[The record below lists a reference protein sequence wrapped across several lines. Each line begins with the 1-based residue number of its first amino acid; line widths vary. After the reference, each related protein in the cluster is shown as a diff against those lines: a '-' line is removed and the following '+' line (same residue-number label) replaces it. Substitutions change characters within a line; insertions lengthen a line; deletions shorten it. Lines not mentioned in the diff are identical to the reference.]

1 MKVFKFGG
9 ASIHD
14 FDSIQNVAYILTNHK
29 DEKLLIVIS
38 AMGKMTNA
46 LEKVTEAFYEQRNED
61 AHRLFEKIKT
71 YHINLLKYLI
81 ILQWEK
87 ATTRLNELFT
97 KVEEVLDEKPVK
109 DYNYYYDQIVSI
121 GELLSTTLI
130 SIFLNEQRIA
140 NKWIDVR
147 DLLKTDHTF
156 RDAKVNWEGTKK
168 NVEEKLSPLFK
179 ENNFIITQGFIAGT
193 NENDTTTLGR
203 EGSDYTAAIFAD
215 LLNAES
221 LTIWKDVD
229 GIMNADP
236 RDFQEAETINE
247 LSYKE
252 IIEMAYYGA
261 HVIHP
266 KTIKPLQNK
275 KIPLY
280 VKSFLDIAL
289 RGTVVSEKQI
299 PRLPPIIVYKRN
311 QALITL
317 QSLDFSFVEGK
328 PINFLRE
335 ILDGLRMK
343 PNLTQNAAITFS
355 ICIDD
360 IPEKIAQIA
369 SQASSV
375 FDVQIQKNL
384 SLITIRHYTP
394 EFVEAILKDKE
405 IILEQKTSETI
416 QALIREDQSIT

>member
-71 YHINLLKYLI
+71 YHTNLLKYLI

-156 RDAKVNWEGTKK
+156 RDAKVNWEATKK

-394 EFVEAILKDKE
+394 QFVEAILKNKE

>member
-9 ASIHD
+9 ASVHD

-394 EFVEAILKDKE
+394 QFVEAILKNKE

>member
-9 ASIHD
+9 ASIND
-14 FDSIQNVAYILTNHK
+14 FDSIQNLAYILGGHK
-29 DEKLLIVIS
+29 DEKILIVIS

-46 LEKVTEAFYEQRNED
+46 LEKVAEAFYEQRNED

-71 YHINLLKYLI
+71 YHLNLLKYLI

-87 ATTRLNELFT
+87 ATTKLNELFA
-97 KVEEVLDEKPVK
+97 KVERLLDEKPVK

-130 SIFLNEQRIA
+130 SFFLNEQKIT

-147 DLLKTDHTF
+147 DLLKTDNTF
-156 RDAKVNWEGTKK
+156 RDAKVSWEATQK
-168 NVEEKLSPLFK
+168 NVEKKLLPLF
-179 ENNFIITQGFIAGT
+179 EEYNFVITQGFIAGT
-193 NENDTTTLGR
+193 DKNETTTLGR
-203 EGSDYTAAIFAD
+203 EGSDYTAAIFTD

-236 RDFQEAETINE
+236 KDFHEAKTINE

-275 KIPLY
+275 KIPLF
-280 VKSFLDIAL
+280 VKSFLDDAL
-289 RGTVVSEKQI
+289 QGTVISEKQI
-299 PRLPPIIVYKRN
+299 LHLPSIIVYKRN
-311 QALITL
+311 QVLITL

-335 ILDGLRMK
+335 ILDGLRVK
-343 PNLTQNAAITFS
+343 PNLTQNAAISFS

-360 IPEKIAQIA
+360 VPEKIEQVAL
-369 SQASSV
+369 QASPV

-394 EFVEAILKDKE
+394 QFVEAILKNKE

>member
-9 ASIHD
+9 ASVHD

>member
-14 FDSIQNVAYILTNHK
+14 FDSIQNVAYILANHK

-46 LEKVTEAFYEQRNED
+46 LEKVAEAFYEERNED

-71 YHINLLKYLI
+71 SHLNLLKYLI

-87 ATTRLNELFT
+87 ATTKLNELFA
-97 KVEEVLDEKPVK
+97 KVEQVLDEKPVK

-130 SIFLNEQRIA
+130 SIFLNEQKIA

-156 RDAKVNWEGTKK
+156 RDAKVNWEVTKK
-168 NVEEKLSPLFK
+168 NVEEKLLPLFD

-193 NENDTTTLGR
+193 DENETTTLGR

-236 RDFQEAETINE
+236 KDFQEAETINE

-280 VKSFLDIAL
+280 VKSFFDIAL
-289 RGTVVSEKQI
+289 QGTVISEKQI
-299 PRLPPIIVYKRN
+299 LHLPSIIVYKRN

-335 ILDGLRMK
+335 ILDGLRVK
-343 PNLTQNAAITFS
+343 PNLTQNAAISFS

-360 IPEKIAQIA
+360 IPEKIEQIA
-369 SQASSV
+369 LQASSI
-375 FDVQIQKNL
+375 FDVQIQKKL

-394 EFVEAILKDKE
+394 SSAEAILKNQE

-416 QALIREDQSIT
+416 QVLVREDQSIT

>member
-9 ASIHD
+9 ASIND
-14 FDSIQNVAYILTNHK
+14 FDSIQNLGYIVDRHK
-29 DEKLLIVIS
+29 DEKILIVIS

-46 LEKVTEAFYEQRNED
+46 LEKVVQAFYEQRNED
-61 AHRLFEKIKT
+61 AHRLFEKVKT
-71 YHINLLKYLI
+71 YHLNLLKYLI
-81 ILQWEK
+81 ILQWEN
-87 ATTRLNELFT
+87 ATTTLNEFFA
-97 KVEEVLDEKPVK
+97 KAEEVLNEKPVK
-109 DYNYYYDQIVSI
+109 DYNYYYDQIVCI
-121 GELLSTTLI
+121 GELISTTLI
-130 SIFLNEQRIA
+130 SFFLNEQKIE

-147 DLLKTDHTF
+147 DVLKTDKTF
-156 RDAKVNWEGTKK
+156 RDAKVNWELTKK
-168 NVEEKLSPLFK
+168 NVEEKLLPLFE
-179 ENNFIITQGFIAGT
+179 ENNFVITQGFIAGT
-193 NENDTTTLGR
+193 DENETTTLGR

-215 LLNAES
+215 LLNAEN

-236 RDFQEAETINE
+236 KDFQEAQTINE
-247 LSYKE
+247 LSYRE

-261 HVIHP
+261 QVVHP

-289 RGTVVSEKQI
+289 QGTVISEKQI
-299 PRLPPIIVYKRN
+299 LHLPSIIVYKRN

-335 ILDGLRMK
+335 ILDTLRVK
-343 PNLTQNAAITFS
+343 PNLTQNAAISFS
-355 ICIDD
+355 ICVDD
-360 IPEKIAQIA
+360 VPEKIEQIA
-369 SQASSV
+369 LQASSV
-375 FDVQIQKNL
+375 FDVQIQKHL
-384 SLITIRHYTP
+384 SLVTIRHYTP
-394 EFVEAILKDKE
+394 SSAEAILKNKE

-416 QALIREDQSIT
+416 QVLIRES

>member
-14 FDSIQNVAYILTNHK
+14 FDSIQNVAYILSGHK

-46 LEKVTEAFYEQRNED
+46 LEKVAEAFYEQRNED

-71 YHINLLKYLI
+71 YHLNLLKYLI
-81 ILQWEK
+81 ILQWQK
-87 ATTRLNELFT
+87 ATNQLNELFA
-97 KVEEVLDEKPVK
+97 KVEQVLDEKPVK

-140 NKWIDVR
+140 NRWIDVR
-147 DLLKTDHTF
+147 DLLKTDSTF
-156 RDAKVNWEGTKK
+156 RDAKVNWEATKK
-168 NVEEKLSPLFK
+168 NVEEKLLPLFK
-179 ENNFIITQGFIAGT
+179 ENNFVIIQGFIAGT
-193 NENDTTTLGR
+193 DENGTTTLGR

-236 RDFQEAETINE
+236 KDFQEAETINE

-280 VKSFLDIAL
+280 VKSFFDIAL
-289 RGTVVSEKQI
+289 QGTAIFEKQI
-299 PRLPPIIVYKRN
+299 LHLPSIIVYKRN

-335 ILDGLRMK
+335 ILDGLRVK
-343 PNLTQNAAITFS
+343 PNLTQNAAISLS

-360 IPEKIAQIA
+360 VPEKIEQIA
-369 SQASSV
+369 LQASSI
-375 FDVQIQKNL
+375 FDVQIQKGL

-394 EFVEAILKDKE
+394 SSAEAILKNKE

>member
-14 FDSIQNVAYILTNHK
+14 FDSIQNVAYILSNHK

-46 LEKVTEAFYEQRNED
+46 LEKVAEAFYEQRNED

-71 YHINLLKYLI
+71 SHLNLLKYLI

-87 ATTRLNELFT
+87 ATTKLNELFA
-97 KVEEVLDEKPVK
+97 KVEQVLDEKPVK
-109 DYNYYYDQIVSI
+109 DYNYYYDQIVCV

-130 SIFLNEQRIA
+130 SIFLNEQRIT

-147 DLLKTDHTF
+147 DILRTDSTF
-156 RDAKVNWEGTKK
+156 RDAKVNWEVSKK
-168 NVEEKLSPLFK
+168 NVEEKLLPLFE
-179 ENNFIITQGFIAGT
+179 ENNFVITQGFIAGT
-193 NENDTTTLGR
+193 DENETTTLGR
-203 EGSDYTAAIFAD
+203 EGSDYTSAIFTD
-215 LLNAES
+215 LLNAQS
-221 LTIWKDVD
+221 LTIWKDVN

-236 RDFQEAETINE
+236 KDFHEAETINE

-280 VKSFLDIAL
+280 VKSFIDIAL
-289 RGTVVSEKQI
+289 RGTVISEKQI
-299 PRLPPIIVYKRN
+299 LHLPSIIVYKRN

-335 ILDGLRMK
+335 ILDGLRVK
-343 PNLTQNAAITFS
+343 PNLTQNAAISFS

-360 IPEKIAQIA
+360 IPEKIEQIA
-369 SQASSV
+369 LQASSI
-375 FDVQIQKNL
+375 FDVQIQKKL

-394 EFVEAILKDKE
+394 SSAEAILKDKE

-416 QALIREDQSIT
+416 QALIRDDQSIT